1 MKTFDTSGIDKGMLF
16 SSERELTDE
25 QFRKRNLLL
34 YISSVVF
41 MITGSLFLYF
51 GFYLLTW
58 TNTVRWGALS
68 IALGLLILL
77 FGFSLWQDRQVQTL
91 QRTYQKNMDE
101 LRSMMQE
108 LLDIRQ

>member
-1 MKTFDTSGIDKGMLF
+1 MKLFDWIGFDKDMLL

-25 QFRKRNLLL
+25 QFGRRNILL

-41 MITGSLFLYF
+41 MITGPLFLYF

-58 TNTVRWGALS
+58 QYTVKWGSLS
-68 IALGLLILL
+68 IALGLLVLL

-91 QRTYQKNMDE
+91 LRTCQKDSDE
-101 LRSMMQE
+101 LRRMVQQ
-108 LLDIRQ
+108 LLDRKG